1 MAVKNLLIKVGV
13 DGTRS
18 AIGALKGVA
27 GAIGGVAKSAVR
39 ALTSIQA
46 LAGVAGLG
54 LAVRQASNFQQGL
67 LELNTL
73 IDRDL
78 NKKSLKQLSS
88 NLQFVA
94 RETGQSLGALTRAN
108 YDIISAGF
116 ADVAD
121 SALLLASASK
131 LATAGNTDVSISAD
145 ILTSALNS
153 FGSTAEQAGEVSD
166 LLFTTVRLG
175 KTTID
180 ELGAS
185 LGVVLPFAKGVGAS
199 LDDVGASMAT
209 LTAQGVN
216 TAMSATAL
224 RAAFVALTS
233 MTEKQKRSFEEF
245 NVEIKRFDDGS
256 LDLVGTMQELGEKIP
271 EGKLRDFIP
280 SVEAQTAVQILSSNV
295 EGLADNLE
303 QMREKAGATQSA
315 FAIMSSGLNFE
326 LNKMKNNF
334 NTIVIAIGNALINVL
349 QPKIEQIN
357 KILGNIGNIGYENLA
372 NLITTNFGVIF
383 ERLVAMADVVGKA
396 ISFKFQEIGFNIQAT
411 FAELIPFNEKNVEIL
426 REQAEMAGE
435 ASASAIDILKMQV
448 KAGFLFIS
456 NEADKLSSDINEDL
470 MAVFG
475 ENGVSLVVKR
485 DTLPALEKVGETTA
499 KTNNHFKN
507 LSKGVL
513 DFSKISS
520 ESFQKTA
527 QASAL
532 QANSAQQASEKVVRG
547 LFMEALA
554 RLVANIFTTVKNPLL
569 AVPLAG
575 GASAILT
582 SLFDSGIQKLSEI
595 KLARFGMDD
604 VVSQPTMIM
613 AGEGNQRERVTVTPL
628 DGANMRGGNQG
639 GGIVLNISAPLLDD
653 TVVDRII
660 PAINKATKLGIS

>member
-27 GAIGGVAKSAVR
+27 GAIGNVAKSAVR

-46 LAGVAGLG
+46 FAGVAGLG
-54 LAVRQASNFQQGL
+54 LAVRQAGKFQQGL

-78 NKKSLKQLSS
+78 NRKSLKQLSV

-121 SALLLASASK
+121 SAILLANASK

-153 FGSTAEQAGEVSD
+153 FGATAEQAGEISD

-180 ELGAS
+180 ELGVS
-185 LGVVLPFAKGVGAS
+185 LGSVLPFAKQAGADLDIVGAS
-199 LDDVGASMAT
+199 LAT
-209 LTAQGVN
+209 LTAKGID
-216 TAMSATAL
+216 TARASTSLRSAFLSLSAPTEGQ
-224 RAAFVALTS
+224 RKAF
-233 MTEKQKRSFEEF
+233 EKY
-245 NVEIKRFDDGS
+245 NVEIVKTENGN
-256 LDLVGTMQELGEKIP
+256 LDLLATLESLNNVP
-271 EGKLRDFIP
+271 EDAIRKVIP
-280 SVEAQTAVQILSSNV
+280 SIEALTAINTLKGDL
-295 EGLADNLE
+295 GLLRDNLE
-303 QMREKAGATQSA
+303 QMGEKAGATQDA
-315 FAIMSSGLNFE
+315 FDIMASGFNFE
-326 LNKMKNNF
+326 LSRMAQNF
-334 NTIVIAIGNALINVL
+334 NSAMIAIGNALIEVL
-349 QPKIEQIN
+349 APRVEQIN
-357 KILGNIGNIGYENLA
+357 QILSHIGNIGYDNIAKVIL
-372 NLITTNFGVIF
+372 NNFGEIF
-383 ERLVAMADVVGKA
+383 NRLNQMAVTLTKA
-396 ISFKFQEIGFNIQAT
+396 LNFKFKEIAFLIK
-411 FAELIPFNEKNVEIL
+411 AELADIVPFTGNLSEEL
-426 REQAEMAGE
+426 RTKAQQMGEE
-435 ASASAIDILKMQV
+435 ASNQALFALSQARLGFEFIKSEIQNLNIEISDGLV
-448 KAGFLFIS
+448 KS
-456 NEADKLSSDINEDL
+456 
-470 MAVFG
+470 M
-475 ENGVSLVVKR
+475 NGVNETVDNTTDV
-485 DTLPALEKVGETTA
+485 LENNGEKIKDLRSNYQKLTE
-499 KTNNHFKN
+499 
-507 LSKGVL
+507 GVL
-513 DFSKISS
+513 DFSNVSA

-532 QANSAQQASEKVVRG
+532 QANSAQQASEKVVRS

-554 RLVANIFTTVKNPLL
+554 RLVSNIFQTIPFPFN
-569 AVPLAG
+569 VPVAG

-582 SLFDSGIQKLSEI
+582 GLFDSGIKELSKI

>member
-13 DGTRS
+13 DGTRK
-18 AIGALKGVA
+18 AVGALKGVA
-27 GAIGGVAKSAVR
+27 GAIGGVAKSAIR

-46 LAGVAGLG
+46 FAGVAGLG
-54 LAVRQASNFQQGL
+54 LAVRQAGKFQQGL

-78 NKKSLKQLSS
+78 NRKSLKQLSV

-131 LATAGNTDVSISAD
+131 LATAGNTDVSVSAD

-153 FGSTAEQAGEVSD
+153 FGATAEQAGEVSD

-185 LGVVLPFAKGVGAS
+185 LGVVLPFAKGLGAD

-209 LTAQGVN
+209 LTSQGLN
-216 TAMSATAL
+216 TAISATAL
-224 RAAFVALTS
+224 RAVFVSLTS
-233 MTEKQKRSFEEF
+233 MTEKQKKSFKEAEI
-245 NVEIKRFDDGS
+245 EIKRFDDGS
-256 LDLVGTMQELGEKIP
+256 LDLVGTLTELKEKIP
-271 EGKLRDFIP
+271 EGELRDFIP
-280 SVEAQTAVQILSSNV
+280 SVEAQTAVNILSSNI

-303 QMREKAGATQSA
+303 QMGEKAGATQDA
-315 FAIMSSGLNFE
+315 FDIMASGFNFE
-326 LNKMKNNF
+326 LSRMAQNF
-334 NTIVIAIGNALINVL
+334 NTAIIAIGNSLIEVL
-349 QPKIEQIN
+349 TPRVQQIN
-357 KILGNIGNIGYENLA
+357 QILSHIGNIGYDNIAKVIL
-372 NLITTNFGVIF
+372 NNFGEIF
-383 ERLVAMADVVGKA
+383 NRLNQMAVTLTKA
-396 ISFKFQEIGFNIQAT
+396 LNFKFKEIAFLIK
-411 FAELIPFNEKNVEIL
+411 AELADIVPFTGNLSEEL
-426 REQAEMAGE
+426 RTKAQQMGEE
-435 ASASAIDILKMQV
+435 ASNQALFALSQARLGFEFIKSEIKNLNIEISDGLV
-448 KAGFLFIS
+448 KS
-456 NEADKLSSDINEDL
+456 
-470 MAVFG
+470 M
-475 ENGVSLVVKR
+475 NGVN
-485 DTLPALEKVGETTA
+485 ETTDNTTDVLDKNA
-499 KTNNHFKN
+499 EKTKDLRSNYQK
-507 LSKGVL
+507 LTEGVL
-513 DFSKISS
+513 DFGNVSK

-554 RLVANIFTTVKNPLL
+554 RLVANIFQTIPFPFN
-569 AVPLAG
+569 VPVAG

-582 SLFDSGIQKLSEI
+582 GLFDSGIKELSKI

>member
-224 RAAFVALTS
+224 RAVFVSLTS

-372 NLITTNFGVIF
+372 NL
-383 ERLVAMADVVGKA
+383 
-396 ISFKFQEIGFNIQAT
+396 EIGFNIQAT

-485 DTLPALEKVGETTA
+485 DTLPALEKIGETTA

-532 QANSAQQASEKVVRG
+532 QANSAQEASEKVVRG

-554 RLVANIFTTVKNPLL
+554 RLVSNIFTTVKNPLL